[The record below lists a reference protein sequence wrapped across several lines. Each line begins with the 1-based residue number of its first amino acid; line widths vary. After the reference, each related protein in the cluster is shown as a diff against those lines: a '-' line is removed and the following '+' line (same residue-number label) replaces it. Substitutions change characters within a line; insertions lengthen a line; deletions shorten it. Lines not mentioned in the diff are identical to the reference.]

1 VSCAAPAQKVI
12 GEKAICEVITGSSA
26 ANFTATVKFRVW
38 GFHPLLRVLVYVYFQ
53 RKTGT
58 NTSASTWVASA
69 LKKDLA
75 GRQVVLQPVFGSPTA
90 RSLEDGH
97 EVNSGAEGI
106 EYTCNLQNMLT
117 GSVSGT
123 WMAAVVAMPDDPM
136 DGDLFCDLANRL
148 SLDVDKVVPQITATF
163 T

>member
-1 VSCAAPAQKVI
+1 VSCAAPAQKVV
-12 GEKAICEVITGSSA
+12 GEKAICEVIAGTSA
-26 ANFTATVKFRVW
+26 VFSATPKFRVW
-38 GFHPLLRVLVYVYFQ
+38 GFHSLLRVLVYVYFQ

-58 NTSASTWVASA
+58 NTSSSTWTANA

-75 GRQVVLQPVFGSPTA
+75 GRQVVLQPVFGSPTP
-90 RSLEDGH
+90 RNLEDGH

-123 WMAAVVAMPDDPM
+123 WMVALIAMPDHPM
-136 DGDLFCDLANRL
+136 DGDLFCDLVNRL
-148 SLDVDKVVPQITATF
+148 SLDVDKVVPQITASF
-163 T
+163 P